1 MPLYF
6 PRLYKTLLFQSGVF
20 LGPIST
26 IPMVLFSGFFAKLED
41 IPVYFQWLPY
51 LSYVKYSFEG
61 TMVAIYGLNRPKLE
75 CKREYCHFKYPTTF
89 LNEMSFKGDML
100 TYFIDIGVLSGLFV
114 FLRIVAYFV
123 LRIRLF
129 QNR

>member
-1 MPLYF
+1 
-6 PRLYKTLLFQSGVF
+6 
-20 LGPIST
+20 
-26 IPMVLFSGFFAKLED
+26 
-41 IPVYFQWLPY
+41 
-51 LSYVKYSFEG
+51 
-61 TMVAIYGLNRPKLE
+61 MVAIYGLNRPKLE
-75 CKREYCHFKYPTTF
+75 CNSEYCHFKYPTAF
-89 LNEMSFKGDML
+89 LKEMSIKGDML

>member
-1 MPLYF
+1 
-6 PRLYKTLLFQSGVF
+6 
-20 LGPIST
+20 
-26 IPMVLFSGFFAKLED
+26 
-41 IPVYFQWLPY
+41 
-51 LSYVKYSFEG
+51 
-61 TMVAIYGLNRPKLE
+61 MVAIYGLNRPKLE
-75 CKREYCHFKYPTTF
+75 CKREYCHFKYATTF
-89 LNEMSFKGDML
+89 LNEMSIKGDML